1 MYTCVQTVASLLL
14 VHKLVLKLL
23 LWTTILFLNK
33 QLCLIDCTLEKKTC
47 LLNIYLKQSWG
58 KAVNTPKDNHKGR
71 LRSFTGRQW
80 FIPLIPAMVDWFC
93 WSTSAHSLE
102 TPCHHGDC
110 KQFLIFSAEQSIK
123 ASLNCKSYWFICNC
137 LNNLIQ
143 TITTTERALVSTMSN
158 TQKPNHMQSWPID
171 TSLFANLL

>member
-1 MYTCVQTVASLLL
+1 MCVQTVASLLL

-33 QLCLIDCTLEKKTC
+33 QLCLIDCTLEKNMFVQCVLKT
-47 LLNIYLKQSWG
+47 IMG
-58 KAVNTPKDNHKGR
+58 KSCEHSKDNDKGR

-93 WSTSAHSLE
+93 WSTSAHSLV

-110 KQFLIFSAEQSIK
+110 KQFLIFSAQQSIG
-123 ASLNCKSYWFICNC
+123 ASLNRKSDWFICNC

-143 TITTTERALVSTMSN
+143 TITERGLVSTMSN
-158 TQKPNHMQSWPID
+158 TQKTIYMPSWPI
-171 TSLFANLL
+171 NLCLWISSSC